1 MKQRSLMKRVSAVL
15 MAATLTI
22 STFTQFHTEVHA
34 EENQLPTIEQFA
46 TVEELKTFDTN
57 DQDEDGKNPAK
68 VYFGNNDQQWWIAGS
83 QDGNL
88 TLFAASEQPFR
99 VILPDEQIGYTL
111 TVDKSEVE
119 YGGSCTL
126 TFALNEGYVKTGG
139 FRIFSN
145 NKVIYPNDDDKNKY
159 TVKNIQNDINITV
172 TGVNDNTSP
181 DLRITIGDNTWKSF
195 KGVISYGKYFF
206 NNTQNAIITA
216 TDRSGIDKCYYAID
230 ATGNDFNRPT
240 VTNSEL
246 DKTLNWIELEGNSIS
261 LSEYDH
267 CIIFVK
273 AIDKCGNRTYIVT
286 DGLTLDSTAPQV
298 LGIESNQIYT
308 KSQSFKIVEDNL
320 ATVKVDEQT
329 VEPTNGSYTLVP
341 KVGTYTIEVKDKAG
355 NTTTLNNITVNWEEV
370 EIPTVESKVYTGQT
384 LTANI
389 SENDLYTV
397 TENNGGTDVG
407 EYVVQLTLKDPT
419 NYKWKN
425 GDSKQR

>member
-1 MKQRSLMKRVSAVL
+1 

-181 DLRITIGDNTWKSF
+181 I
-195 KGVISYGKYFF
+195 Y
-206 NNTQNAIITA
+206 
-216 TDRSGIDKCYYAID
+216 
-230 ATGNDFNRPT
+230 
-240 VTNSEL
+240 EL
-246 DKTLNWIELEGNSIS
+246 
-261 LSEYDH
+261 
-267 CIIFVK
+267 
-273 AIDKCGNRTYIVT
+273 
-286 DGLTLDSTAPQV
+286 Q
-298 LGIESNQIYT
+298 
-308 KSQSFKIVEDNL
+308 
-320 ATVKVDEQT
+320 
-329 VEPTNGSYTLVP
+329 
-341 KVGTYTIEVKDKAG
+341 
-355 NTTTLNNITVNWEEV
+355 
-370 EIPTVESKVYTGQT
+370 
-384 LTANI
+384 
-389 SENDLYTV
+389 
-397 TENNGGTDVG
+397 
-407 EYVVQLTLKDPT
+407 
-419 NYKWKN
+419 
-425 GDSKQR
+425 